1 MNAEVNA
8 EEEDDKP
15 GARSDLAQAVFW
27 LAAGGAIFY
36 GSWTM
41 DRLANLGVKPFSA
54 PGLLPGALGIFILVL
69 GVAMLVRAVRSGALQ
84 SRSAPPRSAI
94 DWRRVL
100 PPTAMC
106 VTYAAVLV
114 GHGLPFWLASWIFV
128 TAMIGT
134 LQFHERRERG
144 ELRRLALVALA
155 VGAGAGIV
163 VSLIFQELFL
173 IRLP

>member
-1 MNAEVNA
+1 MSPDGEG
-8 EEEDDKP
+8 DKP
-15 GARSDLAQAVFW
+15 GARSDLAQGVFW

-54 PGLLPGALGIFILVL
+54 PGLLPGALGIFIVVL
-69 GVAMLVRAVRSGALQ
+69 GAAMLVRALRAGALQ
-84 SRSAPPRSAI
+84 PQSAAPRKAI
-94 DWRRVL
+94 EWRRVL
-100 PPTAMC
+100 LPTTLC
-106 VTYAAVLV
+106 VAYAAVLV
-114 GHGLPFWLASWIFV
+114 GHGMPFWLASWIFV
-128 TAMIGT
+128 AAMIGT

-144 ELRRLALVALA
+144 ELRRLALLALT

-163 VSLIFQELFL
+163 VSLIFQEVFL

>member
-1 MNAEVNA
+1 MNSEGEN
-8 EEEDDKP
+8 DKP

-41 DRLANLGVKPFSA
+41 DRLANLGVRPFSA
-54 PGLLPGALGIFILVL
+54 PGLLPGVLGIFIIVL
-69 GVAMLVRAVRSGALQ
+69 GVAMFVRALQGGAL
-84 SRSAPPRSAI
+84 RPKSAAPRSAI
-94 DWRRVL
+94 DWRRAL
-100 PPTAMC
+100 PPAVLC
-106 VTYAAVLV
+106 VAYAAVLV
-114 GHGLPFWLASWIFV
+114 GHGMPFWLASWIFV
-128 TAMIGT
+128 AAMIGT
-134 LQFHERRERG
+134 LQFHERRQHG
-144 ELRRLALVALA
+144 ELRRLALLALA

>member
-1 MNAEVNA
+1 MDSG
-8 EEEDDKP
+8 EEGDKP
-15 GARSDLAQAVFW
+15 GARSDLAQGVFW

-41 DRLANLGVKPFSA
+41 DRLANLGVQPFSA
-54 PGLLPGALGIFILVL
+54 PGLLPGALGIFIIVL
-69 GVAMLVRAVRSGALQ
+69 GVAMLVRALRAGALQ
-84 SRSAPPRSAI
+84 SRSAASRSAI
-94 DWRRVL
+94 DWRLML
-100 PPTAMC
+100 PPTVLCMA
-106 VTYAAVLV
+106 YAAVLV

-128 TAMIGT
+128 AAMICT
-134 LQFHERRERG
+134 LQFRERQERG